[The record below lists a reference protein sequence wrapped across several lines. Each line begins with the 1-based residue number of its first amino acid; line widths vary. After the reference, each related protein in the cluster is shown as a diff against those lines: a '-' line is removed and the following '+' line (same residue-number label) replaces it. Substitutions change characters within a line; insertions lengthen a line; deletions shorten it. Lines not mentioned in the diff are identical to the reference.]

1 MTERLYLADD
11 AVTTF
16 EATVERVLS
25 DPHRIVLDRTHFY
38 PTGGGQ
44 PHDTGTIRAV
54 DGDGS
59 TRWRVVDVEMR
70 DTVYHEV
77 EPADDAGGAD
87 DDAGGAD
94 DDAGDDGERVSLPE
108 PGTAVACEVDADRR
122 AAHSRYHT
130 AQHLLSALL
139 LDEFDAP
146 TTGNQLYRDRARL
159 DAEYDRFTDADL
171 DRIEARLNEL
181 VADGRAVS
189 SYTMDRE
196 TAEATLDTDRTRID
210 LLPDSIE
217 ELRIVEIAGA
227 DADDEPYDRTACAG
241 THVANTADIG
251 EVVVTGRETKGPEEE
266 RVRFALADHVD
277 AD

>member
-25 DPHRIVLDRTHFY
+25 DPDRLVLDRTHFY

-44 PHDTGTIRAV
+44 PHDTGTIRAA
-54 DGDGS
+54 DGDGDAQ
-59 TRWRVVDVEMR
+59 WRVVDVEMA
-70 DTVYHEV
+70 DTVHHEV
-77 EPADDAGGAD
+77 ERIDATGGS
-87 DDAGGAD
+87 
-94 DDAGDDGERVSLPE
+94 DGESALPE
-108 PGTAVACEVDADRR
+108 PGTDVVCEVDADRR

-139 LDEFDAP
+139 LAEYGAQ

-159 DAEYDRFTDADL
+159 DAAYDRFTDDDL

-181 VADGRAVS
+181 VADARPVS

-227 DADDEPYDRTACAG
+227 SEGDEPYDRTACAG

-251 EVVVTGRETKGPEEE
+251 EVVVTGRETKGPDEE
-266 RVRFALADHVD
+266 RVRFALDEHVD